1 MQCQNVPQWI
11 LLKTRIL
18 RCVFEIDTGYL
29 RPVKVGGVEVLRA
42 VYGAVRDKN
51 WNTVIPVVKLERT
64 EQHEDDFL
72 VEFTARCELS
82 PIAFSWK
89 GIVRAQ
95 GGELE
100 FRFEGQAHLAF
111 LRNRIGLCI
120 LHPIKE
126 CAGKPCRIQ
135 QAAGMWVDS
144 EFPLYIS
151 PHQPFK
157 DLRSL
162 SWSPATGLSA
172 EMLFEGEVF
181 ETEDQRNWTD
191 ASFKTYSTPLELPFP
206 VEVARGE
213 QIRQRVALFVT
224 TGHGYAPATPGASP
238 LTLALASGPAKR
250 RPKIGLGLA
259 THGQPL
265 SEVER
270 LWLTRLRLNHLR
282 VDLHFRQIDWKETLK
297 RAYAESSAIGSRL
310 QCALFL
316 YDSAEQS
323 LLNFSQTID
332 SEAVDLCLIFHEE
345 ERSTSSRS
353 FEIAKRYLGPRGF
366 PLATGTNA
374 YFAELNGQRPPLGA
388 AVCYSVSPQVH
399 AFDDLSLMET
409 LEAQPATVESAAQF
423 CDDGIVISP
432 ITLRPRFNPNA
443 TSPADR
449 QEGELPSTVDPRQRT
464 MFAAAWMV
472 GTLSRLLTLERVQ
485 SLTFFETTGWQGVL
499 ERNAGSPDCLKFGSM
514 PGEVFPVWYVF
525 EALAGA
531 ETLHPVNVSDPQ
543 RIAGLA
549 FSKDKESLICLL
561 ANLTRDNQKV
571 EVADFPSGV
580 SIATS
585 MKRTLLSLVRAEPQ
599 CGNPFQSILGRC
611 PLHWVQNAIVK
622 IESKQRR
629 A

>member
-1 MQCQNVPQWI
+1 
-11 LLKTRIL
+11 
-18 RCVFEIDTGYL
+18 
-29 RPVKVGGVEVLRA
+29 
-42 VYGAVRDKN
+42 
-51 WNTVIPVVKLERT
+51 
-64 EQHEDDFL
+64 
-72 VEFTARCELS
+72 VEFTARCELP

-100 FRFEGQAHLAF
+100 IRFEGQAHSAF

-126 CAGKPCRIQ
+126 CAGKSCRIQ
-135 QAAGMWVDS
+135 HAAGRWVES

-157 DLRSL
+157 DLCGL

-172 EMLFEGEVF
+172 EMLFEGEIF

-206 VEVARGE
+206 VEVAHGE
-213 QIRQRVALFVT
+213 QICQRVALFVT
-224 TGHGYAPATPGASP
+224 TEQGHALSTPEGPP
-238 LTLALASGPAKR
+238 LTLTLAVGQAKR
-250 RPKIGLGLA
+250 VPKIGLGVA

-282 VDLHFRQIDWKETLK
+282 VDLYFRQTDWKETLK
-297 RAYAESSAIGSRL
+297 RAHEESSAIGSRL
-310 QCALFL
+310 QCALFPH
-316 YDSAEQS
+316 DSAEQG

-332 SEAVDLCLIFHEE
+332 SETVDLCLIFHEE
-345 ERSTSSRS
+345 EKSTSSRS
-353 FEIAKRYLGPRGF
+353 FEIAERYLGPRGF

-374 YFAELNGQRPPLGA
+374 YFAELNRQRPPRGA
-388 AVCYSVSPQVH
+388 AACYSMNPQVH

-409 LEAQPATVESAAQF
+409 LEAQSTTVESAAQF

-443 TSPADR
+443 TSPADHL
-449 QEGELPSTVDPRQRT
+449 EGVLPSTVDPRQRT
-464 MFAAAWMV
+464 MLAAAWTV

-499 ERNAGSPDCLKFGSM
+499 ERNAGSPDSLRFGSM
-514 PGEVFPVWYVF
+514 PNEVFPVWYVF

-531 ETLHPVNVSDPQ
+531 QTLHSVNVSDPQ

-561 ANLTRDNQKV
+561 ANLTRDHQKV
-571 EVADFPSGV
+571 EVGDFPSGV
-580 SIATS
+580 SIAIIDEERFPVTC
-585 MKRTLLSLVRAEPQ
+585 LSGVPVWQ
-599 CGNPFQSILGRC
+599 PVPVNPGQMSIALG
-611 PLHWVQNAIVK
+611 PNAIVK